1 MRLRLARAPFALAL
15 ASLACALALAG
26 ATPGRA
32 QAQSGELP
40 EELRT
45 VAEVRWT
52 GLRAL
57 GGGQLKAANL
67 KTRRPSK
74 LPWRDRPTLRRDY
87 LVADSAAI
95 LGLYR
100 HYGYL
105 DAAVRVRVEP
115 ARDPRAARIV
125 FEVHEGARA
134 RIEAVE
140 LVGVRETSENDLRRG
155 LLARAGAAFDP
166 AFLRLDTLK
175 IRTVYRERGYFP
187 NVAATWRRGAPDSLK
202 ITVRYEVDEGPQYR
216 VGVIEYYGARHV
228 REELGR
234 RELLLKPGDVY
245 DEERLQRSI
254 ERMYQTSLF
263 RAVQVSTPR
272 DSAGNRVDLQ
282 LRVSERK
289 PRWIDGGV
297 GSGSTDRFR
306 LAGEWGHG
314 NLDTRALRGV
324 VDGELAWDGR
334 GRFTKS
340 TTSATLSEPWLLGVR
355 LLGQA
360 GLFYRQLDD
369 YADPRF
375 HQRTFARG
383 FNFLLYREVG
393 RMGRVTLVQENAFV
407 SQSYDALSD
416 TLDVVR
422 DSLAAS
428 VVPRYRSN
436 SARLTLERDTRNDRV
451 APSRGSYQS
460 IAGEFAGGPLKGQS
474 SYTKGLWTSTWY
486 TPYRNG
492 WSLASRF
499 SAGAMGPTGDAP
511 TNFSPDVGV
520 DSLVARVPRESR
532 FFVGGVNSLR
542 GYGENTV
549 PSDGGLAMLLGNLEL
564 RVPVVGPFGFEFFL
578 DAGNVWPRPEYI
590 RARDFRAVPGRRP
603 SPGTNSVRYTYGV
616 GARVLLPFGP
626 LRVDLSWSEHPDFPH
641 ASLFGRRV
649 PFTYQFAIGPT
660 F

>member
-1 MRLRLARAPFALAL
+1 MPLRPARARFALVLGSAL
-15 ASLACALALAG
+15 ILLAG
-26 ATPGRA
+26 GVPARIAA
-32 QAQSGELP
+32 QTGELP
-40 EELRT
+40 EELRN

-52 GLRAL
+52 GLDKL
-57 GGGQLKAANL
+57 GGRQLKAANL
-67 KTRRPSK
+67 KTRRPSR

-100 HYGYL
+100 HYGFL
-105 DAAVRVRVEP
+105 DAYVRVRVEP
-115 ARDPRAARIV
+115 MKDPRSARIV
-125 FEVHEGARA
+125 FDVKEGPRTRIAR
-134 RIEAVE
+134 VD
-140 LVGVRETSENDLRRG
+140 LNGVKVPSQSELRRS
-155 LLARAGAAFDP
+155 LLARPHEAFDP
-166 AFLRLDTLK
+166 AFLHLDTLK
-175 IRTVYRERGYFP
+175 IRTLYRARGYFV
-187 NVAATWRRGAPDSLK
+187 NAAGSYTRGIPDSASVV
-202 ITVRYEVDEGPQYR
+202 VRYDVDEGPQHR
-216 VGVIEYYGARHV
+216 VGRIEYTGSVHV

-234 RELLLKPGDVY
+234 RELLLAPGDVY
-245 DEERLQRSI
+245 DEERLNRSI

-263 RAVQVSTPR
+263 RQVQVSTPI
-272 DSAGNRVDLQ
+272 DTAGAKVDLQ
-282 LRVSERK
+282 FRVSERK

-340 TTSATLSEPWLLGVR
+340 ATSATLSEPWLFGVR
-355 LLGQA
+355 LLGQT
-360 GLFYRQLDD
+360 GLFYRQFDD
-369 YADPRF
+369 WADPRF

-393 RMGRVTLVQENAFV
+393 RMGRVTLVQENAYV

-416 TLDVVR
+416 TLNVVL
-422 DSLAAS
+422 DSLASA

-436 SARLTLERDTRNDRV
+436 TARLTVERDTRNDRV

-460 IAGEFAGGPLKGQS
+460 IAGEIAGGPLKGQS
-474 SYTKGLWTSTWY
+474 SYRKSVITSTWY

-492 WSLASRF
+492 WSFAARA
-499 SAGAMGPTGDAP
+499 SAGIMGPIGDTP

-549 PSDGGLAMLLGNLEL
+549 PSDGGLAMGLANVEL
-564 RVPVVGPFGFEFFL
+564 RVPVAGPFGFEFFL
-578 DAGNVWPRPEYI
+578 DAGNVWARPEYI
-590 RARDFRAVPGRRP
+590 RVKDVGVPGRRP
-603 SPGTNSVRYTYGV
+603 PSAVNSVRYTYGV
-616 GARVLLPFGP
+616 GARLLLPFGP
-626 LRVDLSWSEHPDFPH
+626 LRLDLAWSEHPDFPH

-649 PFTYQFAIGPT
+649 PFTYQFAIGPS

>member
-1 MRLRLARAPFALAL
+1 MRLRPARALFALVIGFAL
-15 ASLACALALAG
+15 TVLAG
-26 ATPGRA
+26 GAPSRVEA
-32 QAQSGELP
+32 QTGELP
-40 EELRT
+40 EELRSI
-45 VAEVRWT
+45 AEVRWT
-52 GLRAL
+52 GLDKL
-57 GGGQLKAANL
+57 GGRQLKAANL
-67 KTRRPSK
+67 KTRRPSR

-100 HYGYL
+100 HYGHL
-105 DAAVRVRVEP
+105 DATVRVRVEP
-115 ARDPRAARIV
+115 MSDPRSARVV
-125 FEVHEGARA
+125 FDVKEGPRSRITRVDLEGVHVPSESEV
-134 RIEAVE
+134 
-140 LVGVRETSENDLRRG
+140 RRG
-155 LLARAGAAFDP
+155 LLARPGSAFDP
-166 AFLRLDTLK
+166 AFLHLDTLK
-175 IRTVYRERGYFP
+175 IRTVYRSRGYFV
-187 NVAATWRRGAPDSLK
+187 NVAGAYRRGVPDSTA
-202 ITVRYEVDEGPQYR
+202 IEVRYGVVEGPQHR
-216 VGVIEYYGARHV
+216 VGKIEYFGARNV

-234 RELLLKPGDVY
+234 RELLLAPGDVY
-245 DEERLQRSI
+245 DEERLNRSI

-263 RAVQVSTPR
+263 RQVQVSTPI
-272 DSAGNRVDLQ
+272 DTASAKVDLQ

-297 GSGSTDRFR
+297 GSGSADRFR

-340 TTSATLSEPWLLGVR
+340 TTGATLSEPWLFGVR

-369 YADPRF
+369 WADPRF

-407 SQSYDALSD
+407 SQNYEALSD
-416 TLDVVR
+416 TANAVL
-422 DSLAAS
+422 DSLAGA

-436 SARLTLERDTRNDRV
+436 TARLTLERDTRNDRV

-460 IAGEFAGGPLKGQS
+460 IAGEVAGGPLKGQS
-474 SYTKGLWTSTWY
+474 SYRKSVVTSTWY

-492 WSLASRF
+492 WSLAARAS
-499 SAGAMGPTGDAP
+499 SGLMGPMGDAP
-511 TNFSPDVGV
+511 TNFSPDLGV

-532 FFVGGVNSLR
+532 FFVGGVNSIR

-549 PSDGGLAMLLGNLEL
+549 PSDGGLAMVLANLEL
-564 RVPVVGPFGFEFFL
+564 RVPVAGPFGFEFFL
-578 DAGNVWPRPEYI
+578 DAGNVWARPEYI
-590 RARDFRAVPGRRP
+590 RGRDFGLPGRAP
-603 SPGTNSVRYTYGV
+603 AVGTNAVRYTYGV

-626 LRVDLSWSEHPDFPH
+626 LRVDLAWSEHPDFPH

>member
-1 MRLRLARAPFALAL
+1 MHLRPARARFALVLGFALSLLAGGVPSRLA
-15 ASLACALALAG
+15 
-26 ATPGRA
+26 A
-32 QAQSGELP
+32 QTGELP
-40 EELRT
+40 EELRS

-52 GLRAL
+52 GLDKL
-57 GGGQLKAANL
+57 GARQLKAANL
-67 KTRRPSK
+67 KTRRPSR

-100 HYGYL
+100 HYGFL
-105 DAAVRVRVEP
+105 DAGVRVRVEP
-115 ARDPRAARIV
+115 MKDPRSARVV
-125 FEVHEGARA
+125 FDVKEGPRT
-134 RIEAVE
+134 RIDRVE
-140 LVGVRETSENDLRRG
+140 LNGVTVPNQSDLRRS
-155 LLARAGAAFDP
+155 LLARPREPFDP
-166 AFLRLDTLK
+166 AFLHLDTLK
-175 IRTVYRERGYFP
+175 IRTLYRARGYFV
-187 NVAATWRRGAPDSLK
+187 NAKGSFQRGRPDS
-202 ITVRYEVDEGPQYR
+202 TSVVVRYDVDEGPQHR
-216 VGVIEYYGARHV
+216 VGRIEYTGSVHV

-234 RELLLKPGDVY
+234 RELLLAPGDVY
-245 DEERLQRSI
+245 DEERLNRSI

-263 RAVQVSTPR
+263 RQVQVSTPI
-272 DSAGNRVDLQ
+272 DTAGARVDLQ

-324 VDGELAWDGR
+324 LDGELAWDGR

-340 TTSATLSEPWLLGVR
+340 TTSATLSEPWLFGVR

-360 GLFYRQLDD
+360 GLFYRQFDD
-369 YADPRF
+369 WADPRF

-393 RMGRVTLVQENAFV
+393 RMGRVTLVQENAYV

-416 TLDVVR
+416 TLDVVL

-436 SARLTLERDTRNDRV
+436 TARLTLERDTRNDRV

-460 IAGEFAGGPLKGQS
+460 IAGEIAGGPLKGQS
-474 SYTKGLWTSTWY
+474 SYRKTVLTSTWY

-492 WSLASRF
+492 WSFAARAS
-499 SAGAMGPTGDAP
+499 GGVMGPIGETP

-520 DSLVARVPRESR
+520 DSRVARVPRESR

-549 PSDGGLAMLLGNLEL
+549 PSDGGLAMALANAEL
-564 RVPVVGPFGFEFFL
+564 RVPVAGPFGFEFFL
-578 DAGNVWPRPEYI
+578 DAGNVWARPEYI
-590 RARDFRAVPGRRP
+590 RMKDVGIPGRRP
-603 SPGTNSVRYTYGV
+603 PSAANSVRYTYGV

-626 LRVDLSWSEHPDFPH
+626 LRVDFAWSEHSDFPH
-641 ASLFGRRV
+641 ASLFGKRV
-649 PFTYQFAIGPT
+649 PFTYQFAIGPS